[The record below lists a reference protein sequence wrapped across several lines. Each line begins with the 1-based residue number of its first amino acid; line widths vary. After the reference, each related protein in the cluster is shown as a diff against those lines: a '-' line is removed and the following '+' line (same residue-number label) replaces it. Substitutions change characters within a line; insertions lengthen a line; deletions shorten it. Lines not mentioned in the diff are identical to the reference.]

1 MDLFPASVAR
11 GGKSRAQA
19 KEQALQMKVVSY
31 DRVHIQV
38 RGRGERGREGERR
51 GDKGMRRG
59 ESTSLYDTV

>member
-38 RGRGERGREGERR
+38 N
-51 GDKGMRRG
+51 KPFK
-59 ESTSLYDTV
+59 YVIKPV